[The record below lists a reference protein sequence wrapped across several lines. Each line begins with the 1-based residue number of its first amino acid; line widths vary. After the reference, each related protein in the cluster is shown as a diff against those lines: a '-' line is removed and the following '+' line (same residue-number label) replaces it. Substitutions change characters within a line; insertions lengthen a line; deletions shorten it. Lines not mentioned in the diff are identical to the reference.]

1 MLPLQSR
8 CCGKGSGDGAP
19 WEAPPSSRS
28 PQLCSENWE
37 NQVHVPQELGVG
49 RNLLDDLNIRE
60 KRSVGRNSRG
70 ELRWLPGLV
79 TPVASAA
86 LLQGASSQLYSAT
99 VLHASGRQGS
109 PRRRESLRAMARKRK
124 PGVGG
129 VTGAEKRGRSNPA
142 QPPAPKSFIPLGLF

>member
-8 CCGKGSGDGAP
+8 CCGKGSGDSAP

-60 KRSVGRNSRG
+60 KRSIGRNSSG
-70 ELRWLPGLV
+70 ELGWLPGLV

-109 PRRRESLRAMARKRK
+109 PCHRESLSAMARKRK

-129 VTGAEKRGRSNPA
+129 SQGLKSAGEAIPPGPPPPSRS
-142 QPPAPKSFIPLGLF
+142 FL

>member
-8 CCGKGSGDGAP
+8 CCGKGSGDSAP

-49 RNLLDDLNIRE
+49 RNLLHDLNIRE

-70 ELRWLPGLV
+70 EAQ
-79 TPVASAA
+79 VASGLGHSCGKCRSSSRSFESA
-86 LLQGASSQLYSAT
+86 LQCHSPACEWTARVASSQ
-99 VLHASGRQGS
+99 G
-109 PRRRESLRAMARKRK
+109 K
-124 PGVGG
+124 PQCDGKETKTRSWG
-129 VTGAEKRGRSNPA
+129 VTGAEKCGRSNPA
-142 QPPAPKSFIPLGLF
+142 RPPTPKSFIPLGLF